1 MFLTIL
7 ELVQMKHLEILIG
20 EGVNN
25 FIIEYTEGG
34 ELLTND

>member
-1 MFLTIL
+1 
-7 ELVQMKHLEILIG
+7 VQMKHLEILIG